1 MKFHLNGNI
10 KNAKY
15 CLIYRR
21 NGYYDFVPEF
31 LWRNGKVGP
40 LNEYNEKYNTIIY
53 WWNLNEDWRT
63 VINI

>member
-53 WWNLNEDWRT
+53 
-63 VINI
+63 